1 MLTMKRMPDAEKQ
14 ELLDKLRLGGAEA
27 FVYEAREGGGR
38 IGYAVFENI
47 DGRVTV
53 TRAEYGADESLL
65 DGLVRAGMA
74 WLDDN
79 GFERLY
85 FSEELDQTLLQKLYF
100 VTDDVKYVDSVG
112 EFLKTCKK
120 CRM

>member
-14 ELLDKLRLGGAEA
+14 ELLDKLGLGGAEA

-38 IGYAVFENI
+38 IGYAVFENV

-85 FSEELDQTLLQKLYF
+85 FSEALDQTLLQKLYF